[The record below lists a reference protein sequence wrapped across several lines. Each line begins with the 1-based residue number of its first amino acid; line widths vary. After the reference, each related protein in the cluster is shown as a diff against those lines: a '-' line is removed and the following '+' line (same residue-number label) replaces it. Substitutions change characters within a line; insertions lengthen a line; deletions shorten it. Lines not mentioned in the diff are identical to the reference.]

1 MTWNKTN
8 EMKWNQKENQNKK
21 KAEREHNIVEQIKTN
36 EMKINKTKQKK
47 TEKRNKIKRTNL
59 NRIKTNKN
67 KTKPEIKQNKNES
80 TLYIYTY
87 ICIELTVYGSYV
99 CLSSSNLRDRYSE
112 DKNLII
118 RIK

>member
-80 TLYIYTY
+80 TLYIY
-87 ICIELTVYGSYV
+87 IHIYV
-99 CLSSSNLRDRYSE
+99 SNLLFTAAMCAWAAATFAIGTL
-112 DKNLII
+112 KT
-118 RIK
+118 RI